1 MRVIQLSTRST
12 LGEYDSRPPLARCV
26 WYITWYLRSSCC
38 SETHVLLFMRPRSF
52 RSSTLDI
59 THVRK
64 CTRPSLLYR
73 TASYEKMGV
82 GLGTRVIQ
90 GDIPGPHCV
99 SANYVST
106 KCVTIVT
113 LIEVAMVIYYKP
125 TLIIS

>member
-1 MRVIQLSTRST
+1 MYAHVHLGLSTF
-12 LGEYDSRPPLARCV
+12 DV
-26 WYITWYLRSSCC
+26 
-38 SETHVLLFMRPRSF
+38 
-52 RSSTLDI
+52 

-73 TASYEKMGV
+73 TASDEKMGV

-125 TLIIS
+125 TLITPKYPNQIAIATML